1 MVTFLT
7 GIGALRT
14 DYLLRL
20 VVESLDFNRYS
31 IDARPQPEHG
41 DPRERGTEVRTSL

>member
-14 DYLLRL
+14 DYLLGL
-20 VVESLDFNRYS
+20 VVESLGFNRYS
-31 IDARPQPEHG
+31 IDAQPQRKHG
-41 DPRERGTEVRTSL
+41 DPRECGTEVRTSL